1 MRYIKFTY
9 WIFFCL
15 LAASCTEDL
24 IEEEILHVDRPGPSV
39 LVESGCFGTTVD
51 QRGNRLRDVVV
62 RAGDDICISGP
73 DGIFD
78 LGNVFMHEDAQVL
91 TAQSNQ
97 SAPYIRLL
105 NAELG
110 ALYYEHFEFCDFRVI
125 SQSEQPGVHNDEH
138 FTYKYTNGTFLQNRE
153 LYSGPIVFALH
164 RYPLTGDD
172 ALVQAP
178 IPLFDNW
185 EGQNRLFQP
194 VELFYMEWQGDS
206 GQDLDIAQNHEL
218 QVSGTVSSAFFD
230 SNGDY
235 QFYYWSN
242 EKKAWMHH
250 PKMELINQTF
260 EADIHRSTWWMIA
273 ETTNAEKYTLHLRN
287 DQGPFA
293 FQEIFIN
300 DSSGEKRGPF
310 YTDARGQLALFLKPD
325 QDYRVDLMDWCG
337 KMMDALWIKTTQTN
351 IHSEPSEDI
360 LLWKGN
366 VMNCD
371 GNAAS
376 NSLLVLDP
384 RGERIP
390 VRPDAAGYFS
400 VALNNCPDAEIFTVE
415 AHDGAQKNRLLFSKR
430 LISSGNLD
438 SLWICNQSGFGGH
451 LDWRGKIISIDSSL
465 SCEIKLNPMKI
476 ELSFKILG
484 LEQLI
489 EITEIRD
496 TSVIGFAQGDLFSSG
511 LHQYPIEFHV
521 LQIGKYPGDRFIA
534 EFEGDLQF
542 NGENGPTTI
551 EGKLNARIRDI
562 N

>member
-1 MRYIKFTY
+1 MGWIKRTY
-9 WIFFCL
+9 CIFLCL
-15 LAASCTEDL
+15 LALACTENL
-24 IEEEILHVDRPGPSV
+24 VEEELLHVDRPGPAV
-39 LVESGCFGTTVD
+39 LVESSYFGTTVD

-62 RAGDDICISGP
+62 RAGEDICISGP

-78 LGNVFMHEDAQVL
+78 FGNVFMHEDAQVI
-91 TAQSNQ
+91 TAQRNQ

-110 ALYYEHFEFCDFRVI
+110 AVYYEHFEFCDFGVI
-125 SQSEQPGVHNDEH
+125 SQSEQSGAHVDEH
-138 FTYKYTNGTFLQNRE
+138 FSYNYTNGTFLQNRE

-185 EGQNRLFQP
+185 EGQKRLFQP

-235 QFYYWSN
+235 QLYYWSN
-242 EKKAWMHH
+242 AKKAWMHH
-250 PKMELINQTF
+250 PQMELINQTF
-260 EADIHRSTWWMIA
+260 EADIHQSTWWMIA
-273 ETTNAEKYTLHLRN
+273 ETAKAEKYTLHVQN

-293 FQEIFIN
+293 YQEIFIN

-310 YTDARGQLALFLKPD
+310 YTDARGQLALYLKPD

-337 KMMDALWIKTTQTN
+337 KMLDALWIKTTQAH
-351 IHSEPSEDI
+351 IHCQPGGDI
-360 LLWKGN
+360 PLWKCTI
-366 VMNCD
+366 MNCD
-371 GNAAS
+371 GDAAP
-376 NSLLVLDP
+376 NNLLVIDP
-384 RGERIP
+384 GGERLP
-390 VRPDAAGYFS
+390 VRPDAAGFFS
-400 VALNNCPDAEIFTVE
+400 VALKDCPDAEIFTVE
-415 AHDGAQKNRLLFSKR
+415 ANDGPKRNRFLFHKR
-430 LISSGNLD
+430 LVSSGNQD
-438 SLWICNQSGFGGH
+438 SLWICNQAGFGGH
-451 LDWRGKIISIDSSL
+451 LDWRGKRISIDSSL
-465 SCEIKLNPMKI
+465 SCDIQLHPMKI

-496 TSVIGFAQGDLFSSG
+496 TSVIGFAKGDLISSG
-511 LHQYPIEFHV
+511 LHQYPIEFHA

-534 EFEGDLQF
+534 EFKGDLQF
-542 NGENGPTTI
+542 TGESEPTTI